1 LIGLFVWSLSSRL
14 AWEGRLTGTTVEIML
29 IIGVDRMAT
38 DYVDTVDTILNID
51 SGYVAKLLLVLAF
64 LVIAII
70 TFTKGISEY
79 RAKAKEVARDKG
91 EAMDYG
97 FNYIIQNVTTIVLGI
112 IATFYVSGWIIG
124 AGIVD
129 GSTFYDCAGL
139 VFIISIIC
147 GLAGD
152 AFLRTVLESSRDK
165 AKTKDA
171 LKGIVAEQPAEQ
183 PAEPVPVLNEL
194 NKH

>member
-51 SGYVAKLLLVLAF
+51 SGYVAKLLVLAF